1 VRKDEHGIGQGI
13 GEALLQVGSGLGQE
27 QCAKELGMPMA
38 NCEFSAFPP
47 TDSLSVD
54 ADESGKCALRDAKL
68 FS

>member
-1 VRKDEHGIGQGI
+1 MRRCSRLVRGW
-13 GEALLQVGSGLGQE
+13 
-27 QCAKELGMPMA
+27 AKSSAPRSLECQWPA
-38 NCEFSAFPP
+38 CEFSAFPP